1 MLVIGIVLLLLR
13 NRRGRRLLNEL
24 EAAGLLNF
32 EEGNLASINPNLS
45 LEEQADLLPYDKKYE
60 FPRENLILGKQLG
73 AGAYG
78 VVFKAIA
85 QNILPDNNES
95 TVAVKMAN
103 GSIDYKVR
111 FGDLTFEPP
120 FANLSNLFFI
130 VLNNKGNAS
139 VGKGT
144 ENHDPFRSSY

>member
-1 MLVIGIVLLLLR
+1 MLVIGIVLLWLR

-32 EEGNLASINPNLS
+32 EEGNPASINPNLS

-78 VVFKAIA
+78 IVFKAIA
-85 QNILPDNNES
+85 QNISPDNNEA

-103 GSIDYKVR
+103 ESIDYKVR

-120 FANLSNLFFI
+120 FANLSNLFVYCF
-130 VLNNKGNAS
+130 
-139 VGKGT
+139 
-144 ENHDPFRSSY
+144 E